1 MCTTYI
7 YCFNSRIWHDDTGT
21 VEEYIASPLNTVTT
35 RCSGEQQ

>member
-1 MCTTYI
+1 MMGGT
-7 YCFNSRIWHDDTGT
+7 IWHDDTGT